1 MGKLFWKFFIF
12 IWLGQMAAVFGTGA
26 LFWYERQ
33 SAEAAGLAAGQ
44 PQRTPPD
51 FPGRRPPP
59 ELHGADGGPRLP
71 PPEAH
76 GPEGAHRP
84 PSLAVRGAGDD
95 RPPPPHRGGRRP
107 GGGLPVL
114 PLLAGFLASLLCAA
128 GMAWYFARPIRHL
141 RDALAGAGGG
151 DLAVRVGPAMG
162 GRRDELADLG
172 RDFDAMAERLQAL
185 VAGQQRLLH
194 DVSHEMRSP
203 LARLQAAIGLLRQ
216 QPGRLDDSLARIERE
231 GERMNRLVGEL
242 LTLSRLEAGV
252 GGPREAVDMDELL
265 AAIVDDARFEGEA
278 RQLRIELAGAPGVAV
293 RADPALLQR
302 AIENVLRN
310 ALCHSPVGGVIRVE
324 AGCPA
329 PGRYCLAIEDQG
341 PGVPE
346 AEREAIFAPFHRG
359 QGNSGSDGYGLGL
372 AIARRVI
379 AAVDGKIVAKSKAPG
394 AGSGLRVEMTL
405 PCQPV
410 GRD

>member
-12 IWLGQMAAVFGTGA
+12 IWLGQLVAVFGTGA

-44 PQRTPPD
+44 PHRPPPD
-51 FPGRRPPP
+51 FAGRRPPP
-59 ELHGADGGPRLP
+59 AAHGADGGPRPP

-95 RPPPPHRGGRRP
+95 RPPPPHRGGRGP

-114 PLLAGFLASLLCAA
+114 PLFAGFLASLLCAA

-252 GGPREAVDMDELL
+252 GGPLEVVDMDELL

-278 RQLRIELAGAPGVAV
+278 RQLRIELAGAPGGRSGPTRPCCSGPSRTCCATRCAIRRWAASFGSRPAARR
-293 RADPALLQR
+293 RAAIAWPSRTRGRACPRPSGRRFSRPSTAAR
-302 AIENVLRN
+302 AIP
-310 ALCHSPVGGVIRVE
+310 AATATAWGWPSP
-324 AGCPA
+324 AG
-329 PGRYCLAIEDQG
+329 
-341 PGVPE
+341 
-346 AEREAIFAPFHRG
+346 
-359 QGNSGSDGYGLGL
+359 
-372 AIARRVI
+372 
-379 AAVDGKIVAKSKAPG
+379 
-394 AGSGLRVEMTL
+394 
-405 PCQPV
+405 
-410 GRD
+410 